1 MALMTWSN
9 KYSVGFEA
17 LDNQHRAFMRS
28 LNELHAA
35 AMRGKAREVAGPLLR
50 QLVSLASGHFST
62 EEELM
67 ESTRYPGLAG
77 HRDQHREM
85 TEKIAE
91 FVSRHEQD
99 DATVYTPLLYFVR
112 DYQTKHMQTED
123 QGYVPWLKAHG
134 VK

>member
-9 KYSVGFEA
+9 KYSVGIKA
-17 LDNQHRAFMRS
+17 LDSQHRAMMRI

-35 AMRGKAREVAGPLLR
+35 AMRGKAREVASSLLG
-50 QLVSLASGHFST
+50 QWVSLANGHFAT

-77 HRDQHREM
+77 HRAKHQELSGQV
-85 TEKIAE
+85 AE
-91 FVSRHEQD
+91 FASRHEQD

-123 QGYVPWLKAHG
+123 REYAPWLKAHG
-134 VK
+134 VE